1 MAATTLLLINFM
13 DNNST
18 LRVESNKSPRIF
30 EPSNKALLN
39 LLQTKSDIY
48 QRFPAYI
55 LNLNLSG
62 SLT

>member
-1 MAATTLLLINFM
+1 M